1 MEEITIDGVPEQEFR
16 RIIEAMLR
24 HGEADEAARHLRT
37 LVEPHCGSGK
47 PLSGRFLQITSS
59 DITLNGWG
67 DLEESLNR
75 YDRPEHPVSAISIM
89 VSEPESR
96 PQRPDEAG
104 LLSPFVE
111 VSFFSDEAYPFTEAD
126 RADLMDGYSSFGCEW
141 AGDVE
146 GIDHSI
152 AIDGIDDLYGGLA
165 ALEARL
171 FNMDVPP
178 EADIAAGTVAS
189 CYLAVLIHQAVRDTI
204 RKSSLPRPLCV
215 MAGNNGTYPF
225 FDAPVMSADEYIA
238 KGKIVPLKHVSAP
251 APVEPDHVVAKASDE
266 DAYEA
271 GSLLGMSM
279 GMSMAKPKKK
289 MALVL
294 ADDDLNDNHD
304 LMAEAEFMSMGGVAS
319 GLAPPPAP
327 RVAFDFNPPQAWEQ
341 SPDDIFDD
349 AGSFQ
354 ELGAGAPPVDY
365 NRSEPPAEPEPDGE
379 TEEAQERFILPSFEE
394 PTVPE
399 QPVRATQPGEAEIFV
414 PTGRVPQGYEPQREP
429 EYIDTGDHDV
439 WGALTSRMPTT
450 APGAF
455 GNKPEDAEPQQTP
468 GQIPTTRGHS
478 LRKAMITFE
487 PVEEAVPESAF
498 SKLLRMV
505 KGWFGMGKL

>member
-47 PLSGRFLQITSS
+47 ALSGRFLQITSA

-67 DLEESLNR
+67 DLDDSLNR

-152 AIDGIDDLYGGLA
+152 AIDGIDDLYGNLA
-165 ALEARL
+165 TLEARL
-171 FNMDVPP
+171 FTMDVPP
-178 EADIAAGTVAS
+178 EADIAAGTIAS

-215 MAGNNGTYPF
+215 MAGNSGTYPF

-238 KGKIVPLKHVSAP
+238 KGKIAVLKHVSAP

-266 DAYEA
+266 DAYEP
-271 GSLLGMSM
+271 GSLIGMSM
-279 GMSMAKPKKK
+279 GMSIAKPKKK

-304 LMAEAEFMSMGGVAS
+304 LMAEAEFMSMGGTAS

-327 RVAFDFNPPQAWEQ
+327 RVSFDYNAPQTWEQ
-341 SPDDIFDD
+341 PNEDIFED

-354 ELGAGAPPVDY
+354 EVDGVAPPVDY
-365 NRSEPPAEPEPDGE
+365 NRSEPPFDELA
-379 TEEAQERFILPSFEE
+379 PSD
-394 PTVPE
+394 PE
-399 QPVRATQPGEAEIFV
+399 QIALPPRQEPASQQQPASALRPGEAEIFV
-414 PTGRVPQGYEPQREP
+414 PTGRVPQGYEPQVEP

-439 WGALTSRMPTT
+439 WGALTSRMPVT

-455 GNKPEDAEPQQTP
+455 GNKIEEAEAPQQTP

-478 LRKAMITFE
+478 LRKSMITFE
-487 PVEEAVPESAF
+487 PVVEEVPESAM
-498 SKLLRMV
+498 SKLLKMV
-505 KGWFGMGKL
+505 RGWFGMNK